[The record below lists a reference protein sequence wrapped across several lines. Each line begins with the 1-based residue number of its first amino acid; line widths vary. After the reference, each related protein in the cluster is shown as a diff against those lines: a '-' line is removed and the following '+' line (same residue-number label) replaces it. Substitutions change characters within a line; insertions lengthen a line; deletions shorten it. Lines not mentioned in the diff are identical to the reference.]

1 MRSFFSTQSNCRLR
15 WQDLPGTGTPL
26 VFIHGLGCASS
37 YEYPRVVADKN
48 FAGRRAILIDLP
60 GYGYSEKPEDFSY
73 SITAQ
78 ASVVAELMAHLELDT
93 FFLYGH
99 SMGGSIAIEAAQKL
113 TDGLCGLVV
122 SEPNFHPG
130 GGFFSKQICSES
142 EADYVAELHHSIIQS
157 ENGPWAGSLSAAAA
171 WAVWRGANSLIN
183 GNDWMDIF
191 AQLDKPKTLLFGEQS
206 LPDQD
211 FTQVKSLNI
220 KTEVLPDCGHS
231 MSWENPSALAGALAA
246 FCINNE

>member
-1 MRSFFSTQSNCRLR
+1 
-15 WQDLPGTGTPL
+15 
-26 VFIHGLGCASS
+26 
-37 YEYPRVVADKN
+37 
-48 FAGRRAILIDLP
+48 
-60 GYGYSEKPEDFSY
+60 
-73 SITAQ
+73 
-78 ASVVAELMAHLELDT
+78 MAHLELDT